1 MLVFTKLLMI
11 FAVILLVIG
20 AITYMAGYSLSG
32 TPSLS
37 YYLVKNQSL
46 NPTAASNNF
55 MQNGMT
61 TLKYFGIF
69 MVALCVIFLACA
81 AVNERL
87 KLSQKFHHLK
97 YSKPLH

>member
-1 MLVFTKLLMI
+1 
-11 FAVILLVIG
+11 
-20 AITYMAGYSLSG
+20 
-32 TPSLS
+32 
-37 YYLVKNQSL
+37 
-46 NPTAASNNF
+46 
-55 MQNGMT
+55 
-61 TLKYFGIF
+61 